1 MQTHEET
8 VKQARQV
15 KADKV
20 SAAKSTSGIDS
31 DLAGA
36 AREIEGVSGPVA
48 NGEATEVE
56 KEESAGEGQERIN
69 SGLIAE
75 SKGNGREDEV
85 ERKRDEIKVEEKPD
99 IASSTNTATTTNI
112 TPPQSHSSIL
122 LHPILSHPYLPAPI
136 KLYIHLVR
144 LLLIPASTLRAQGLP
159 DKLDTILLMDTLIWV
174 VGILV
179 VVVVG
184 GKVGRKL
191 GKVFKWGS
199 DGARSGMKAG
209 GAVVVAGARA
219 GGPGVV
225 AAAAAAAA
233 AGQANIRRP
242 RHLNPDQAAQNTHVH
257 LRRYG
262 GQPARGQGQQ
272 QGGVGNPQQHH
283 AAGAIAAGE
292 PGGANPTQEPGLAGP
307 PTTTTGAG
315 TRGDEGLSGPRDDP
329 AAVRRARAVAEERT
343 QGI

>member
-8 VKQARQV
+8 VRQARQV

-20 SAAKSTSGIDS
+20 AATSGGDS
-31 DLAGA
+31 DLAVV
-36 AREIEGVSGPVA
+36 ARETAGVSGPVA

-75 SKGNGREDEV
+75 SKGKGREDEV
-85 ERKRDEIKVEEKPD
+85 ERKRDEIKVEEKQD
-99 IASSTNTATTTNI
+99 IASSTNTATTTTTT
-112 TPPQSHSSIL
+112 TPQPHSSIL

-262 GQPARGQGQQ
+262 GQPARGHGQQ